1 MKRTNHPLLRLILVL
16 AAAIILMPVAVLL
29 LWSVTGRW
37 PWPNLLPESYTLRT
51 VQELLFGSANLPA
64 LLWSSISL
72 SAIVALLSTATGLL
86 TARATEL
93 YSFRGKTLVHL
104 GSILPLLLPGTVFAM
119 GIQITLI
126 RMGLSDTVAG
136 VVLVHLICAAP
147 YSITILTDVTRALG
161 SRYEEQAAVLGAA
174 PLRAFWDVS
183 FPALLPG
190 ILSSFSMAFIIS
202 YSQYFT
208 TLMVGGGRVK
218 TISLVL
224 VPYIQS
230 GDRALS
236 SIYSAAFVG
245 SALLVFLIFEAFI
258 RRCTKGRA

>member
-16 AAAIILMPVAVLL
+16 AAAIILVPVAVLL

-93 YSFRGKTLVHL
+93 YSFRGKALVHL
-104 GSILPLLLPGTVFAM
+104 GSILPLLVPGTVFAM

-126 RMGLSDTVAG
+126 RMGLSDTMAG

-174 PLRAFWDVS
+174 PLRAFWEVS
-183 FPALLPG
+183 FPAWCPTSRAVTARFPPS
-190 ILSSFSMAFIIS
+190 IPRRLSGARCWSF
-202 YSQYFT
+202 
-208 TLMVGGGRVK
+208 
-218 TISLVL
+218 
-224 VPYIQS
+224 
-230 GDRALS
+230 
-236 SIYSAAFVG
+236 
-245 SALLVFLIFEAFI
+245 
-258 RRCTKGRA
+258 

>member
-16 AAAIILMPVAVLL
+16 AAVIILVPVAVLL

-126 RMGLSDTVAG
+126 R
-136 VVLVHLICAAP
+136 
-147 YSITILTDVTRALG
+147 LG
-161 SRYEEQAAVLGAA
+161 H
-174 PLRAFWDVS
+174 D
-183 FPALLPG
+183 
-190 ILSSFSMAFIIS
+190 
-202 YSQYFT
+202 
-208 TLMVGGGRVK
+208 GR
-218 TISLVL
+218 
-224 VPYIQS
+224 
-230 GDRALS
+230 
-236 SIYSAAFVG
+236 
-245 SALLVFLIFEAFI
+245 
-258 RRCTKGRA
+258 GRAGPPDLRRPLLHHHPHRRHPRFRQPV